1 MLRHFKKVFFVSSLL
16 AETTHAAIRMPHSI
30 LLNITHEKVIRTCR
44 AKYAIIL
51 SSYWTLNMPNVR
63 PGSYAVVVVVVFVSR
78 QLRAKEKRKYRENVL
93 VPIL

>member
-1 MLRHFKKVFFVSSLL
+1 
-16 AETTHAAIRMPHSI
+16 MPHNI

-63 PGSYAVVVVVVFVSR
+63 PGSYAVVVVVFVNR
-78 QLRAKEKRKYRENVL
+78 QLRAKEKRKYRELVL